1 MADHPSG
8 ARGDPS
14 YRRQRDGGR
23 LVSAAGL
30 RSGIFRDRTEAG
42 RELAS
47 KLDAYRD
54 DPGALILA
62 LPRGGVAVGYEIS
75 LALRL
80 PLDVFITRK
89 LGAPDNPEYAIGAVA
104 ETGSIYCNPEALRMM
119 GGFSTASRHF
129 EEMVRTQR
137 EEIRRRQD
145 LYRNGRPLPD
155 LKDRTVLLVDDGIAT
170 GATFLASI
178 EALRSL
184 QVGRLIAAL
193 PVGPRETLNQIGKQ
207 VHDLIVLA
215 TPEPFY
221 AVGNHYVDFRQVDD
235 DEVVRYLEQAAAAHA
250 RRPVT
255 RTWPARQPG
264 GIEP

>member
-1 MADHPSG
+1 M
-8 ARGDPS
+8 
-14 YRRQRDGGR
+14 
-23 LVSAAGL
+23 SAAGL
-30 RSGIFRDRTEAG
+30 RSGIFRDRAEAG
-42 RELAS
+42 RELAARL
-47 KLDAYRD
+47 KAYQN
-54 DPGALILA
+54 DPTGLILA
-62 LPRGGVAVGYEIS
+62 LPRGGVPVGYEIS

-104 ETGSIYCNPEALRMM
+104 ETGSIHLNQQALRMM
-119 GGFSTASRHF
+119 GGFSTASRYF

-170 GATFLASI
+170 GATFQASV

-184 QVGRLIAAL
+184 QVSRLIAAL
-193 PVGPRETLNQIGKQ
+193 PVGPSETLREIGKQ
-207 VHDLIVLA
+207 VDELIVLA

-221 AVGNHYVDFRQVDD
+221 AVGNHYVDFRQVGD
-235 DEVVRYLEQAAAAHA
+235 DEVVQYLNEAAAAYA

-255 RTWPARQPG
+255 RA
-264 GIEP
+264 

>member
-1 MADHPSG
+1 VS
-8 ARGDPS
+8 
-14 YRRQRDGGR
+14 
-23 LVSAAGL
+23 SAAVAP
-30 RSGIFRDRTEAG
+30 RSEQGKPGDVLRDRLEAG
-42 RELAS
+42 RMLAARL
-47 KLDAYRD
+47 KAYQN
-54 DPGALILA
+54 DPTGLILA
-62 LPRGGVAVGYEIS
+62 LPRGGVPVGYEIS

-80 PLDVFITRK
+80 PLDVFIARK

-104 ETGSIYCNPEALRMM
+104 ETGSIHMNQQALRMM
-119 GGFSTASRHF
+119 GGFSTASRYF

-193 PVGPRETLNQIGKQ
+193 PVGPAETLNEIAKQ
-207 VHDLIVLA
+207 VDKLIVLA

-221 AVGNHYVDFRQVDD
+221 AVGNHYVDFRQVGD
-235 DEVVRYLEQAAAAHA
+235 DEVVRYLTEAAAALA

-255 RTWPARQPG
+255 RP
-264 GIEP
+264 